1 MKLLA
6 IYDITSDRLRGEAAE
21 ICKDFGLRRI
31 QYSCFAGDLSKNR
44 KEMLEIRLRRLLERR
59 EAKPSDAIYV
69 LPLCAEYFRHK
80 VLLGRQTGF
89 PARRIDVLEIL

>member
-31 QYSCFAGDLSKNR
+31 QYSCFAGDLSRNR
-44 KEMLEIRLRRLLERR
+44 KEMIEIRLRRLLERR

-69 LPLCAEYFRHK
+69 LPLCAECFRHK
-80 VLLGRQTGF
+80 VLLGRQATF
-89 PARRIDVLEIL
+89 PDRRTEIMEIL